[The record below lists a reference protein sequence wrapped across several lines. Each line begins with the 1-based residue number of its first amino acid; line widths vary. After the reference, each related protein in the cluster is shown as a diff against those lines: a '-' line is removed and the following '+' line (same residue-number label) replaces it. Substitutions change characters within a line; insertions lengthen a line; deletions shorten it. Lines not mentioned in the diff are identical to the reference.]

1 MKKILLALAL
11 LALIPAAF
19 AFGDGKGEYCNEMHE
34 AFENQDYELWKET
47 MLERGKNSN
56 ALNKVNEDNFHVFV
70 EARKARI
77 AGDLETSDLLKA
89 EIGLGVG
96 AGNGNGFKGGR

>member
-1 MKKILLALAL
+1 MALAL
-11 LALIPAAF
+11 LALVPAAF
-19 AFGDGKGEYCNEMHE
+19 AYGGGDYCNEMHE
-34 AFENQDYELWKET
+34 AFDNEDYELWKET

-70 EARKARI
+70 EAREARLN
-77 AGDLETSDLLKA
+77 GNSDLSDELKA

-96 AGNGNGFKGGR
+96 AGNGNGFRGGR